1 MKFLLTIGLVSI
13 CIAAGS
19 GQTAYHDRDK
29 IPDSVKA
36 DIKIMADSIAKEAA
50 NQVDSI
56 METKKNYPRGYD
68 DVQDPKTWRIYR
80 HQRYYNLIRGKW
92 QYKKVTI
99 KRIL

>member
-36 DIKIMADSIAKEAA
+36 GIKIMADSIAKEAA
-50 NQVDSI
+50 AQVDSI
-56 METKKNYPRGYD
+56 INSKRLIPGRTD
-68 DVQDPKTWRIYR
+68 DIQDPKTWRIYR
-80 HQRYYNLIRGKW
+80 HTWFYRIIGRDSI
-92 QYKKVTI
+92 YKKKTI